1 MNELTEI
8 FVGETREHLEIL
20 NESLMALEQNPE
32 NREII
37 NEIFR
42 VVHTIKGSSAM
53 MGLKKMENMAH
64 GMEDVLHDIRDGKL
78 HLDGKL
84 VELLFVCHDFL
95 LNCLESVVQNGDEGD
110 FKADHI
116 INRLHA
122 IIQENVPSPPPPS
135 PEAVSG
141 ASEVNLSQEELSQVN
156 DLSAKGLVIFQIEVH
171 FKENCQYK
179 SVRAFLIHQHFEGV
193 GVIIAS
199 DPPGSVLKD
208 GNVDFEPSV
217 VKLVLATELPED
229 KLLRELDYETE
240 IERVELHLVQP
251 VQDCSSN
258 LCRIRLVASRDR
270 EIPDESSAIRQ
281 AVAEIID
288 GPTETLV
295 EIDREFLEDFI
306 GEIKGYLSK
315 VESDLS
321 ELEADSDRADLI
333 YNLYRSF
340 HTIRGL
346 AGFINRVPVKKLAQ
360 ATETLLSRVR
370 KGEFNLSGNVINLVL
385 SSCDFIRRMVEDSV
399 FPAVLTDQR
408 EYERHLSQLES
419 PLGDGGATAVTGVPA
434 QAEPVQPEEPLFPQP
449 KPGRS
454 GPMESLDEPRH
465 EYLELHN
472 GDAGDLAERDNKPET
487 LPGADPE
494 RVQEQPK
501 KNGPGPIMSGTDFA
515 RIPTVKIDGLVDKIG
530 EMLILQSQIEQGATG
545 KFNSNDP
552 FFNHVLRMERL
563 IKELQQLSMSMRMVS
578 LRATFQKVNRVA
590 RDAISEL
597 GKNVHFILEGEETE
611 IDRGVAEKIQDPLL
625 HMVKNSIAHGIESE
639 PERLQAGKPAQG
651 VVRIS
656 AYSKKGSVYIE
667 VTDDGRGLSVEKIH
681 RKAVE
686 KKLIDPKRGYRED
699 EVLDLIFLPGFST
712 AETVNH
718 ISGRGVGLDVVKTE
732 MTRIGGKI
740 EIFNRPGKGCTF
752 ILKIPI
758 NFAAINGI
766 ITEIQGNRFI
776 IPTLNVKQIIQP
788 QDEQWVFVCGKR
800 AFFKVRDEVLPVIPI
815 AAIFGASEPDAAEP
829 GLIILLEQE
838 KSMKA
843 LPVTGIIGRKELVV
857 KPLEEEF
864 KQLQY
869 ASGVSVLGDGKLA
882 LILDIE
888 SLFKYETN
896 VS

>member
-95 LNCLESVVQNGDEGD
+95 LNCLESVIQNGDEGD

-122 IIQENVPSPPPPS
+122 IIQENVPTSPPPS
-135 PEAVSG
+135 PEAVSAG
-141 ASEVNLSQEELSQVN
+141 PELNLSQEELAKVN
-156 DLSAKGLVIFQIEVH
+156 ELSAKGLVIYQVEVYL
-171 FKENCQYK
+171 KENCQYK
-179 SVRAFLIHQHFEGV
+179 SIRAFLIYQHFEGV
-193 GVIIAS
+193 GVIITS

-208 GNVDFEPSV
+208 GNSDLEPSV
-217 VKLVLATELPED
+217 VKLVLATELPEE
-229 KLLRELDYETE
+229 KLIKELAYETE
-240 IERVELHLVQP
+240 IERIDLHLVQP

-258 LCRIRLVASRDR
+258 FCRIRLVASRDR

-288 GPTETLV
+288 GPSETLV

-321 ELEADSDRADLI
+321 GLETDLSRVDLV
-333 YNLYRSF
+333 YNLYRNF

-370 KGEFNLSGNVINLVL
+370 KGEFNLSGNVLNLVL
-385 SSCDFIRRMVEDSV
+385 SSCDFIRRMVDNSV
-399 FPAVLTDQR
+399 FPAVLTEQR

-419 PLGDGGATAVTGVPA
+419 PLGEAGAAVATGAPP
-434 QAEPVQPEEPLFPQP
+434 QAEPAKPEAPLPPQS
-449 KPGRS
+449 KPGPS
-454 GPMESLDEPRH
+454 GPVQSLGEPRH
-465 EYLELHN
+465 ERLELHN
-472 GDAGDLAERDNKPET
+472 GDAAESDNKPEI
-487 LPGADPE
+487 LPGADSG
-494 RVQEQPK
+494 RVPEQPK
-501 KNGPGPIMSGTDFA
+501 KNGPGPMMSGTDFA

-530 EMLILQSQIEQGATG
+530 EMLILQSQIEQEASV

-590 RDAISEL
+590 RDAIAEL
-597 GKNVHFILEGEETE
+597 GKNVHFTLAGEETE

-639 PERLQAGKPAQG
+639 TERLQAGKQAQG
-651 VVRIS
+651 EVRIS

-686 KKLIDPKRGYRED
+686 KKLIDPKRSYRDD

-732 MTRIGGKI
+732 MNRIGGKI
-740 EIFNRPGKGCTF
+740 EIFNRPGQGCTF

-788 QDEQWVFVCGKR
+788 KDEQWVFVRGKR

-815 AAIFGASEPDAAEP
+815 AAIFGTSEPEAAEP

-888 SLFKYETN
+888 SLFKFETN